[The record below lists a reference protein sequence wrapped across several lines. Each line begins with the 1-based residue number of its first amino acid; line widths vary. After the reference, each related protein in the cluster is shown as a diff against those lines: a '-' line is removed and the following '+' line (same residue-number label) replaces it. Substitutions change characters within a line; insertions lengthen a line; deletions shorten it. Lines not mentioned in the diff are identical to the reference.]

1 MLLSEALCFHTRLAT
16 SPDRVG
22 KWVSGRGVTL
32 EVRGAETFYIHGE
45 GLVTLS
51 SVFLFT
57 TFLKDGMN
65 KQELDYLCTCCVVH
79 VFDAGIS
86 SVKNC
91 NSRPPQIANASYW

>member
-51 SVFLFT
+51 PVFIVYYFSHRWYEPTRIRSL
-57 TFLKDGMN
+57 MHM
-65 KQELDYLCTCCVVH
+65 LCSTC
-79 VFDAGIS
+79 I
-86 SVKNC
+86 
-91 NSRPPQIANASYW
+91 